1 MNPDR
6 SHSGLIPI
14 TLPPID
20 PLLASGVHQV
30 PPTSTTQLPAL
41 ACRMAD
47 MPPSAVREILK
58 IAERPDILS
67 FAGGLP
73 APELF
78 PVEAIAEAHAE
89 VLRDAG
95 GKALQYSTTEGF
107 GPLRTWIANH
117 LSQRGI
123 PARPDELLITSGSQ
137 QGIDLVARVFLDPGD
152 VILVENPT
160 YLAAIQAFAAYQV
173 RLVTMPSDDHG
184 ILVDEVADLIAA
196 HRPKLIYLVP
206 SFQNPRSTT
215 LPQSRRA
222 AIAELAARKGVAII
236 EDDPYG
242 ELSFDGVPPRPIAA
256 AGEGNVFYL
265 GTFSKTL
272 APGLRIG
279 WLWGDAAIV
288 RKATICK
295 QAADL
300 HTATL
305 SQRAT
310 VALLDRFDYHAHVA
324 KIREVYH
331 ERCQTMLTA
340 LTEHLPEGC
349 RWAVPTGGMFVWLQ
363 LPAELDAEQLFPL
376 AIARKLAFVPG
387 VAFFVEN
394 HRRDFVRLNFSN
406 QPPLS
411 IVEGMRRFGEV
422 IAAGL
427 AG

>member
-1 MNPDR
+1 MNSDR
-6 SHSGLIPI
+6 SYSGLHPI
-14 TLPPID
+14 TIPPLDAQMATPAPTPSPRLPR
-20 PLLASGVHQV
+20 
-30 PPTSTTQLPAL
+30 L

-47 MPPSAVREILK
+47 MPPSVVREILK
-58 IAERPDILS
+58 VAERPDILS

-107 GPLRTWIANH
+107 GPLRTWIAEH
-117 LSQRGI
+117 LGKRGI
-123 PARPDELLITSGSQ
+123 AARPDELLITNGSQ
-137 QGIDLVARVFLDPGD
+137 QGLDLVARVFLDPGD
-152 VILVENPT
+152 VILVDNPT

-184 ILVDEVADLIAA
+184 VILEEVADLIVA
-196 HRPKLIYLVP
+196 HRPKLIYVVS
-206 SFQNPRSTT
+206 SFQNPRGTT
-215 LPQSRRA
+215 LPQARRVA
-222 AIAELAARKGVAII
+222 LAEIAARHGVAIL

-242 ELSFDGVPPRPIAA
+242 ELCFQGTPPRPIAA
-256 AGEGNVFYL
+256 ASTGNVFYL

-279 WLWGDAAIV
+279 WLWGDAGIV

-310 VALLDRFDYHAHVA
+310 VALLDRFDYAGHVA
-324 KIREVYH
+324 KICDVYH

-340 LTEHLPEGC
+340 LTEHLPDGC
-349 RWAVPTGGMFVWLQ
+349 RWVAPTGGMFVWLQ
-363 LPAELDAEQLFPL
+363 LPNGLDAEALFPV
-376 AIARKLAFVPG
+376 AIARKVAFVPG
-387 VAFFVEN
+387 VAFFVED

-406 QPPLS
+406 QPPAS
-411 IVEGMRRFGEV
+411 IIEGMRRFGQVVAE
-422 IAAGL
+422 GL
-427 AG
+427 AAQ

>member
-1 MNPDR
+1 MNSDR
-6 SHSGLIPI
+6 SYSGLHPIVIPP
-14 TLPPID
+14 LD
-20 PLLASGVHQV
+20 PLL
-30 PPTSTTQLPAL
+30 PTAAPAPSPRLPRLAL
-41 ACRMAD
+41 RMAD

-58 IAERPDILS
+58 VAERPDILS

-78 PVEAIAEAHAE
+78 PVDAIAEAHAE

-107 GPLRTWIANH
+107 GPLRTWIAEH
-117 LSQRGI
+117 LGKRGI
-123 PARPDELLITSGSQ
+123 PASPDELLITNGSQ

-173 RLVTMPSDDHG
+173 RLVTMPSDEHG
-184 ILVDEVADLIAA
+184 VIVDEVADLMAA
-196 HRPKLIYLVP
+196 HRPKLIYLVS
-206 SFQNPRSTT
+206 SFQNPSGTT
-215 LPQSRRA
+215 LAPSRRVA
-222 AIAELAARKGVAII
+222 LAELAARHGVAIL

-242 ELSFDGVPPRPIAA
+242 ELSFAGPPPRPIAA
-256 AGEGNVFYL
+256 AGHGNVFYVS
-265 GTFSKTL
+265 TFSKTL

-279 WLWGDAAIV
+279 WLWGDAGIV

-310 VALLDRFDYHAHVA
+310 VALLDRFDYGGHVA
-324 KIREVYH
+324 RICEVYR

-340 LTEHLPEGC
+340 LSEHLPDGC
-349 RWAVPTGGMFVWLQ
+349 RWVAPTGGMFVWLQ
-363 LPAELDAEQLFPL
+363 LPAGLDAEALFPV
-376 AIARKLAFVPG
+376 AISRKVAFVPG

-406 QPPLS
+406 QPPAS
-411 IVEGMRRFGEV
+411 IIEGMKRFGQV
-422 IAAGL
+422 IAEGL
-427 AG
+427 AAQ